1 MATTE
6 DFYPWITAE
15 VMGCPEP
22 VMDLAISSTIIDFAE
37 KSLILQ
43 QDHDPITT
51 IANISDYD
59 LEPPKDH
66 LVIKIMKV
74 WFKGQELDG
83 ESPDEIKT
91 PSVYNQNSGYLVNK
105 GDPRFYL
112 QKDPRTVT
120 FYPVPDKTNRQ
131 AITMRVALKP
141 TRSAQTFDDLFLED
155 YAETIAHG
163 ALTRIL
169 LSPGKTYTN
178 EKQAV
183 AHNSLYLAGLNVA
196 RTRAQNGHVRASRHV
211 KMRRV

>member
-15 VMGCPEP
+15 VLGCPEP
-22 VMDLAISSTIIDFAE
+22 VMDLAIKSTIIDFAE

-51 IANISDYD
+51 IANIQDYD
-59 LEPPKDH
+59 LEPPTDH
-66 LVIKIMKV
+66 LVTKVMKV
-74 WFKGQELDG
+74 WYKGQELDG
-83 ESPDEIKT
+83 ESPDEVKT
-91 PSVYNQNSGYLVNK
+91 PSVYNQNSGFLVNR
-105 GDPRFYL
+105 GDPRFYI
-112 QKDPRTVT
+112 QKDPRSISL
-120 FYPVPDKTNRQ
+120 YPIPQETARL
-131 AITMRVALKP
+131 ALTMRVALKP

-169 LSPGKTYTN
+169 LSPGKPYSN

-183 AHNSLYLAGLNVA
+183 AHNGLYIAGLNVA
-196 RTRAQNGHVRASRHV
+196 RTRAQNGHVRAQRHV
-211 KMRRV
+211 KLRRI